1 MTSDKITEVIEQQI
15 VLLDGYLRRENELLL
30 DIAALLLETFHRGGR
45 LFLCGHGPFGAIAS
59 LLGQMFLYRQ
69 TLERPPLPAIA
80 LSNDS
85 GLATFLAAE
94 DQSDQYFSRQL
105 RALATDQDIVLLL
118 AGTYLSRADQDVIA
132 TTRQIGGR
140 VILVASRLIESSGP
154 LPDIT
159 LAIPSD
165 SEPRLLECTLTIGNL
180 LCRLVEGDLFGT

>member
-1 MTSDKITEVIEQQI
+1 MTSDKITEVIDQQI

-45 LFLCGHGPFGAIAS
+45 LFLCGQGPFGAIAS

-80 LSNDS
+80 LSNDP

-165 SEPRLLECTLTIGNL
+165 SEPRLLECTLAIGNL